1 MFRQRPYGAFSEA
14 ISFKQEENMPTI
26 IFDDNFN
33 NKEKVI
39 HSKTFKANCEHLD
52 ITNHDCTVI
61 VHRQHLGKKGHQG
74 SMSRLASDHFLVLL
88 NSNGFNLFE
97 GISVLGH
104 EAVHI
109 AQYLRGDLNDNE
121 QGCCWRG
128 QVFPKFIC
136 EASENYQHL
145 PWEREAFD
153 LQPKL
158 HKRSLDILPRVDL
171 KHVVDAS

>member
-14 ISFKQEENMPTI
+14 LSFKQEEITMSTTH
-26 IFDDNFN
+26 FSDDFTA
-33 NKEKVI
+33 KEQNI
-39 HSKTFKANCEHLD
+39 LAKTFQANC
-52 ITNHDCTVI
+52 
-61 VHRQHLGKKGHQG
+61 QHLGIGEADWSVIISRKKLGPKQHQG
-74 SMSRLASDHFLVLL
+74 SMARVGPNTFVVML

-128 QVFPKFIC
+128 QV
-136 EASENYQHL
+136 
-145 PWEREAFD
+145 
-153 LQPKL
+153 
-158 HKRSLDILPRVDL
+158 
-171 KHVVDAS
+171 

>member
-1 MFRQRPYGAFSEA
+1 
-14 ISFKQEENMPTI
+14 MPTI

-39 HSKTFKANCEHLD
+39 LSKTFKANCEHLD

-109 AQYLRGDLNDNE
+109 AQYLRGDLGDDHN
-121 QGCCWRG
+121 GCNWRG
-128 QVFPKFIC
+128 QHFPRFIC
-136 EASENYQHL
+136 EASAAYQHL
-145 PWEREAFD
+145 PWEKEALG
-153 LQPKL
+153 LQHQL
-158 HKRSLDILPRVDL
+158 HKHAIDTLPRTEL
-171 KHVVDAS
+171 GHVLDASRFAFE